1 MIFASFFEKIIKIHR
16 RRSSESNMQPAASAA
31 NVISALR
38 KDISLDSRVLTL
50 SPAKKSLQIKIM
62 VSLLEKKL
70 ICKYIIEISFV
81 VYLKR

>member
-38 KDISLDSRVLTL
+38 KDILGDPRVLT
-50 SPAKKSLQIKIM
+50 SLQIKIM

-70 ICKYIIEISFV
+70 ICKYIIKISFV